1 MTQRIVIAGGSGM
14 IGRALAADLAVA
26 GADVVIL
33 SRSIGTTVAEIP
45 GVRQATWS
53 GRAAQA
59 GARGRWIEECDGA
72 AAIVNLSGA
81 NLAGGRWTARRKRE
95 LTSSRLEPTRA
106 LVAAIGLAR
115 TKPRVLVQASGVSLY
130 GPRGDDPV
138 DESQPPG
145 RGFLAD
151 LAVAWE
157 AASAPVE
164 AEGVRRVLLRSGAVL
179 TTAGGALAKM
189 LPAFRLGLGGPLG
202 SGRQWFPWIHLADE
216 VGAIRFLIERD
227 DLGGPF
233 NLVAPSTATQR
244 EFARALARALR
255 RPGFLKVPAFAL
267 RALFGELAEILLT
280 GQRAIPKRL
289 LDAGFAFRFPTLPAA
304 LGDLVG

>member
-1 MTQRIVIAGGSGM
+1 MTERIVIAGGSGM

-33 SRSIGTTVAEIP
+33 SRAEEGATDPP
-45 GVRQATWS
+45 GVR
-53 GRAAQA
+53 RALWTGGPPRA
-59 GARGRWIEECDGA
+59 GVHERWVEECDGA
-72 AAIVNLSGA
+72 TAIVNLAGA
-81 NLAGGRWTARRKRE
+81 NLAGGRWSARRKRE
-95 LTSSRLEPTRA
+95 LISSRIEPTRA

-115 TKPRVLVQASGVSLY
+115 AKPRVLVQASGVSLY

-145 RGFLAD
+145 RGFLSD
-151 LAVAWE
+151 LATAWE

-164 AEGVRRVLLRSGAVL
+164 ADGVRRVLLRSGAVL

-227 DLGGPF
+227 DLAGAF
-233 NLVAPSTATQR
+233 NLVAPGAATQR
-244 EFARALARALR
+244 ELARELARALH

-267 RALFGELAEILLT
+267 RTLFGELAEILLT

-304 LGDLVG
+304 LADLVG